1 MNSHPV
7 IRNHDEG
14 SWMKS
19 ASGDATLRG
28 RLGGGPGGR
37 ARWIEDVLSTATGC
51 RVITKFPAKELLV
64 CSGTYACGADAV
76 DLEDA
81 RRVG

>member
-19 ASGDATLRG
+19 ASGGATLRG
-28 RLGGGPGGR
+28 RLGAGPGGR
-37 ARWIEDVLSTATGC
+37 ARWIEDVVGTATGC

-64 CSGTYACGADAV
+64 CGGTYACGADAV

>member
-19 ASGDATLRG
+19 ASGHATLLG